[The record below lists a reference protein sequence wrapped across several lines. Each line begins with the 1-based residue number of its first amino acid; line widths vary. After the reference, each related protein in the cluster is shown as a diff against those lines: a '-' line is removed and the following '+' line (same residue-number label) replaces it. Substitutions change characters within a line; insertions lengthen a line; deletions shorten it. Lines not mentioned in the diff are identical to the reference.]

1 MSKQAFKISN
11 VDELKKLYNKMAITL
26 ATGKI
31 LYLEISFWIDTI
43 SRNQQCYYFGV
54 ILPTILDYFKEVN
67 TDLIN
72 TTVEEL
78 DNYMRNAFY
87 SEIKVNPVNNEIT
100 KLNKRLCWGKA
111 KKDEVIAYF
120 NQLIAYADNLG
131 IKIPTPQER
140 GFDYEKS

>member
-11 VDELKKLYNKMAITL
+11 VDELKKLYNKMSITL

-87 SEIKVNPVNNEIT
+87 SEVKINPINNEKT

-120 NQLIAYADNLG
+120 NQLISYADNLG
-131 IKIPTPQER
+131 IKIPTPRER
-140 GFDYEKS
+140 GFEL

>member
-87 SEIKVNPVNNEIT
+87 SEIKVNPVNNETT